1 MSTAGTVNH
10 NQRSMEIRSR
20 ILWVGMIVGLLSLQ
34 ILCCLIGVL
43 AATGTPS
50 LAVIPNYHQQAMHWD
65 EAKAAVA
72 ASAALNWQTR
82 IEVSEPIDIYGNRR
96 IQVRLSREDA
106 SPVEISG
113 LRLRMFHH
121 TRVQDVIE
129 MRLQAE
135 SAGLY
140 SGVAVMRQEGLWDIR
155 LQSEEHNGHYL
166 HTEILQIPATR

>member
-82 IEVSEPIDIYGNRR
+82 IEVSEAIDIYGNRPG
-96 IQVRLSREDA
+96 QVRLSREDA

-121 TRVQDVIE
+121 TRVQDVIGYVCKPN
-129 MRLQAE
+129 RPGCIPGGGHASGGPLGY
-135 SAGLY
+135 SA
-140 SGVAVMRQEGLWDIR
+140 AIR
-155 LQSEEHNGHYL
+155 EHNGHYL

>member
-1 MSTAGTVNH
+1 MSTAGTVNQ
-10 NQRSMEIRSR
+10 NQRGMEFRSR

-34 ILCCLIGVL
+34 IVCCLIGLL

-65 EAKAAVA
+65 DAKAAIA

-96 IQVRLSREDA
+96 IQVGLSREDA
-106 SPVEISG
+106 SPVVISG

-121 TRVQDVIE
+121 AQVRDVIE
-129 MRLQAE
+129 MSLQPE

-140 SGVAVMRQEGLWDIR
+140 SGVAVLRREGLWELQ
-155 LQSEEHNGHYL
+155 LQSKEQNGQFL
-166 HTEILQIPATR
+166 HTEILQIPSTR